1 VTERIHILS
10 EALANRIA
18 AGEVIERPAS
28 VLKELAENALDAEAR
43 SIVVTVQGAGR
54 RLIRVS
60 DDGYGMSRDDALL
73 AFERH
78 ATSKIRSAADLGCI
92 TTLGF
97 RGEALPSIASVS
109 RLSLTT
115 CPQLGDTGTWL
126 ELDAGVIRQ
135 VREWAGPVGTTIEV
149 RQLFFNT
156 PARLK
161 FLKSRHTEL
170 GHLLNVI
177 SQLALAQPGIRIRF
191 THENQILMD
200 LPPAQTIHERLS
212 IIWGAEV
219 GRQLLPI
226 EEHERSLLVSGFIS
240 PPTWSRSTRDA
251 QYLFVNG
258 RVVRDRVILH
268 ALAEAYRHTLPE
280 KRYPMVFIF
289 LTLPPQDVDVNV
301 HPHKTEVRFAQPNL
315 VHALVREAIQ
325 RVLARTTVSASP
337 SSVGASTPMRGGDQN
352 PLWTPL
358 VDETSGPPTTGPLG
372 SPTTEERLSDLQP
385 RSGLMLTPAAHR
397 TPEPALLTPQPLV
410 PTSALRPL
418 GQIHHSFI
426 VADGPDG
433 LYLFD
438 QHALQERILY
448 EVLKAGFRAA
458 AIPRQHLLFPETIE
472 LTPAA
477 ISWFSDFRDLLEG
490 IGFEAEPFGGTTIVL
505 RAVPAVLAEYPYLEI
520 YRDTLASLAATGRA
534 SPYDEIVEAMLASLA
549 CHDAIKINRPLD
561 LSEMRHLLDQFT
573 AVGAPATCPHGRPL
587 ALTIPVAELRRRF
600 HRS

>member
-1 VTERIHILS
+1 
-10 EALANRIA
+10 LANRIA

-43 SIVVTVQGAGR
+43 SIMVTVQGAGR

-78 ATSKIRSAADLGCI
+78 ATSKIRSATDLGCI

-115 CPQLGDTGTWL
+115 CPQLGDIGTSL

-177 SQLALAQPGIRIRF
+177 SQLALAQPGVRVRF
-191 THENQILMD
+191 THENQVLMD

-212 IIWGAEV
+212 VIWGAEV

-226 EEHERSLLVSGFIS
+226 EERERSLLVSGFIS

-268 ALAEAYRHTLPE
+268 ALAEAYRHILPE

-315 VHALVREAIQ
+315 VHALVREAVQ
-325 RVLARTTVSASP
+325 RGLARTSAAAP
-337 SSVGASTPMRGGDQN
+337 SSAAALTPWLRSDQN
-352 PLWTPL
+352 QLWTPPANAPSEPL
-358 VDETSGPPTTGPLG
+358 RIGPAASPPTDEST
-372 SPTTEERLSDLQP
+372 RDLQP
-385 RSGLMLTPAAHR
+385 RSGVMMTSDTPRMA
-397 TPEPALLTPQPLV
+397 EPPLLIPQPLV
-410 PTSALRPL
+410 PTAALRPL

-426 VADGPDG
+426 AADGPDG

-448 EVLKAGFRAA
+448 EVLKAGFKTAPA
-458 AIPRQHLLFPETIE
+458 PRQQLLFPEAIE

-477 ISWFSDFRDLLEG
+477 MSWFADFRDLLEG
-490 IGFEAEPFGGTTIVL
+490 LGFEAEPFGGTTIVL

-520 YRDTLASLAATGRA
+520 YRDTLAALAASERA

-561 LSEMRHLLDQFT
+561 LSEIRHLLDQFT

>member
-43 SIVVTVQGAGR
+43 TIVVTVQGAGR

-78 ATSKIRSAADLGCI
+78 ATSKIRSAADLACI

-109 RLSLTT
+109 RLSLKT
-115 CPQLGDTGTWL
+115 CPQLGETGSWL
-126 ELDAGVIRQ
+126 ELDGGVIHQ
-135 VREWAGPVGTTIEV
+135 VREWTGPVGTTVEV

-177 SQLALAQPGIRIRF
+177 SQLALAQPGIRVRF
-191 THENQILMD
+191 THEQQVLLD

-212 IIWGAEV
+212 AIWGAEV
-219 GRQLLPI
+219 GRQLLPV
-226 EEHERSLLVSGFIS
+226 EACEGSVLVSGFIS
-240 PPTWSRSTRDA
+240 PPTWSRATRDA

-268 ALAEAYRHTLPE
+268 ALAEAYRHILPE
-280 KRYPMVFIF
+280 KRHPMAFIF

-301 HPHKTEVRFAQPNL
+301 HPHKTEVRFAQPDV
-315 VHALVREAIQ
+315 VHALVREAVQ
-325 RVLARTTVSASP
+325 RGMAQTTRAASLSSAAPAAATESADQRRIRIP
-337 SSVGASTPMRGGDQN
+337 PVDGESVPPVVTATPPAPTVGAPNRQPWSGQGRPMM
-352 PLWTPL
+352 P
-358 VDETSGPPTTGPLG
+358 
-372 SPTTEERLSDLQP
+372 ERE
-385 RSGLMLTPAAHR
+385 
-397 TPEPALLTPQPLV
+397 PEPPLLIPQALV

-448 EVLKAGFRAA
+448 EVLKTGFQAA
-458 AIPRQHLLFPETIE
+458 AVPRQQLLFPATIE

-477 ISWFSDFRDLLEG
+477 MLWFTDFRDLLEG
-490 IGFEAEPFGGTTIVL
+490 IGFEAESFGGTTIVL

-520 YRDTLASLAATGRA
+520 YRDTLAALAATGRA
-534 SPYDEIVEAMLASLA
+534 SPYDDIVEAMLASLA

-587 ALTIPVAELRRRF
+587 ALTIAVAELRRRF

>member
-1 VTERIHILS
+1 VTERIRILS
-10 EALANRIA
+10 EDLANRIA

-28 VLKELAENALDAEAR
+28 VVKELVENALDAEAQT
-43 SIVVTVQGAGR
+43 ITVTVQGAGR

-78 ATSKIRSAADLGCI
+78 ATSKIRVVEDLGCI

-109 RLSLTT
+109 RLTLTT
-115 CPQLGDTGTWL
+115 CAQLGEPGTWM
-126 ELDAGVIRQ
+126 ELDGGVIRR
-135 VREWAGPVGTTIEV
+135 VREWAGPVGTSIEV

-170 GHLLNVI
+170 GHMVNVV
-177 SQLALAQPGIRIRF
+177 SQLALAHPSIRF
-191 THENQILMD
+191 RFSHEQQKLLE
-200 LPPAQTIHERLS
+200 LPPAVTTLDRLAT
-212 IIWGAEV
+212 IWGAEI
-219 GRQLLPI
+219 GRQLIPI
-226 EEHERSLLVSGFIS
+226 EDREGAVLLSGFVS
-240 PPTWSRSTRDA
+240 PPTWSRAGRDA

-258 RVVRDRVILH
+258 RAVRDRLLLH
-268 ALAEAYRHTLPE
+268 ALSEAYRHILPE
-280 KRYPMVFIF
+280 KRHPMVFVF
-289 LTLPPQDVDVNV
+289 LALPPQDVDVNV
-301 HPHKTEVRFAQPNL
+301 HPHKTEVRFAQPDL
-315 VHALVREAIQ
+315 VHAVVREAIQ
-325 RVLARTTVSASP
+325 RGLSRTTINIPSGSGTESLRP
-337 SSVGASTPMRGGDQN
+337 SSISTPSLPMMGQGWPA
-352 PLWTPL
+352 PLTESMSRVIPGT
-358 VDETSGPPTTGPLG
+358 EPPHPPA
-372 SPTTEERLSDLQP
+372 SI
-385 RSGLMLTPAAHR
+385 GLP
-397 TPEPALLTPQPLV
+397 TPQTALTQPESYPLAASPLV
-410 PTSALRPL
+410 PTHQLRPL

-448 EVLKAGFRAA
+448 EMLKAGFQAEA
-458 AIPRQHLLFPETIE
+458 VPRQHLLFPTPIE

-477 ISWFSDFRDLLEG
+477 MVWFEEFREFLER
-490 IGFEAEPFGGTTIVL
+490 IGFEAEPFGGTSVIL
-505 RAVPAVLAEYPYLEI
+505 RTVPAVLAEYPYLEI
-520 YRDTLASLAATGRA
+520 YRDTFAALAATGRA

-561 LSEMRHLLDQFT
+561 LSEMRRLLDDF
-573 AVGAPATCPHGRPL
+573 AHVGAPATCPHGRPL
-587 ALTIPVAELRRRF
+587 ALTIPVSELRRRF

>member
-115 CPQLGDTGTWL
+115 CPQLGDTGTRL
-126 ELDAGVIRQ
+126 ELDGGVIRQ
-135 VREWAGPVGTTIEV
+135 VREWAGPVGTTVEV

-170 GHLLNVI
+170 GHLLNI
-177 SQLALAQPGIRIRF
+177 LSQLALAQPGIHVRF
-191 THENQILMD
+191 THENQVLMD

-212 IIWGAEV
+212 TIWGAEV

-226 EEHERSLLVSGFIS
+226 EEGERSLLVSGFIS

-280 KRYPMVFIF
+280 KRYPMAFIF

-301 HPHKTEVRFAQPNL
+301 HPHKTEVRFAQPDL
-315 VHALVREAIQ
+315 VHALVREAVQ
-325 RVLARTTVSASP
+325 RGFARTTPSASP
-337 SSVGASTPMRGGDQN
+337 SSAAPAAPTVMGDQN
-352 PLWTPL
+352 RLWTSPVGGESVAPIDGSL
-358 VDETSGPPTTGPLG
+358 APSTAARAPDRPYWSG
-372 SPTTEERLSDLQP
+372 Q
-385 RSGLMLTPAAHR
+385 MLTTTPQKE
-397 TPEPALLTPQPLV
+397 PEPPLLTPQPLV

-448 EVLKAGFRAA
+448 EVLKAAFRAEA
-458 AIPRQHLLFPETIE
+458 VPRQQLLFPATVE

-477 ISWFSDFRDLLEG
+477 ISWFGDFRDLLEG
-490 IGFEAEPFGGTTIVL
+490 IGFEAETFGGTTIVL

-520 YRDTLASLAATGRA
+520 YRDTLATLAATGRA

>member
-43 SIVVTVQGAGR
+43 TIVVTVQGAGR

-78 ATSKIRSAADLGCI
+78 ATSKIRSAADLACI

-109 RLSLTT
+109 RLSLKT
-115 CPQLGDTGTWL
+115 CPQLGETGSWL
-126 ELDAGVIRQ
+126 ELDGGVIHQ
-135 VREWAGPVGTTIEV
+135 VREWTGPVGTTVEV

-177 SQLALAQPGIRIRF
+177 SQLALAQPGIRVRF
-191 THENQILMD
+191 THEQQVLLD

-212 IIWGAEV
+212 AIWGAEV
-219 GRQLLPI
+219 GRQLLPV
-226 EEHERSLLVSGFIS
+226 EACEGSVLVSGFIS
-240 PPTWSRSTRDA
+240 PPTWSRATRDA

-280 KRYPMVFIF
+280 KRHPMAFIF

-301 HPHKTEVRFAQPNL
+301 HPHKTEVRFAQPDV
-315 VHALVREAIQ
+315 VHALVREAVQ
-325 RVLARTTVSASP
+325 RGMAQTTRAASLSSAAPAAATELADQRHIRIPPVDGESAP
-337 SSVGASTPMRGGDQN
+337 PVATATAPAPTVGAPDRQ
-352 PLWTPL
+352 PW
-358 VDETSGPPTTGPLG
+358 SGQG
-372 SPTTEERLSDLQP
+372 LS
-385 RSGLMLTPAAHR
+385 R
-397 TPEPALLTPQPLV
+397 TPEKEPEPPLLIPQALV

-448 EVLKAGFRAA
+448 EVLKTGFQAA
-458 AIPRQHLLFPETIE
+458 AIPRQQLLFPATIE

-477 ISWFSDFRDLLEG
+477 MLWFTDFRDLLEG
-490 IGFEAEPFGGTTIVL
+490 IGFEAESFGGTTIVL

-520 YRDTLASLAATGRA
+520 YRDTLAALAATGRA
-534 SPYDEIVEAMLASLA
+534 SPYDDIVEALLASLA

-587 ALTIPVAELRRRF
+587 ALTIAVAELRRRF

>member
-1 VTERIHILS
+1 VTERIRILS
-10 EALANRIA
+10 EDLANRIA

-28 VLKELAENALDAEAR
+28 VVKELAENALDAEAR
-43 SIVVTVQGAGR
+43 TITVTVQAAGR

-78 ATSKIRSAADLGCI
+78 ATSKIRAVEDLGCI

-109 RLSLTT
+109 RLTLTT
-115 CPQLGDTGTWL
+115 CAQLGEPGTWL
-126 ELDAGVIRQ
+126 ALDGGVIRQ
-135 VREWAGPVGTTIEV
+135 VREWTGPVGTSIEV

-170 GHLLNVI
+170 GHMVNVV
-177 SQLALAQPGIRIRF
+177 SQLALAHPGIRFRF
-191 THENQILMD
+191 SHEQQELLD
-200 LPPAQTIHERLS
+200 LPPAVTTLDRLAT
-212 IIWGAEV
+212 IWGAEI
-219 GRQLLPI
+219 GRQLIPI
-226 EEHERSLLVSGFIS
+226 EDREGSVLLSGFVS
-240 PPTWSRSTRDA
+240 PPTWSRASRDA

-258 RVVRDRVILH
+258 RAVRDRLLIH
-268 ALAEAYRHTLPE
+268 ALSEAYRHILPE
-280 KRYPMVFIF
+280 KRHPMVFVF
-289 LTLPPQDVDVNV
+289 LALPPQDVDVNV
-301 HPHKTEVRFAQPNL
+301 HPHKTEVRFAQPDL
-315 VHALVREAIQ
+315 VHAVVREAIQ
-325 RVLARTTVSASP
+325 RGLSRTTGSMPSVSGTAHALPSSP
-337 SSVGASTPMRGGDQN
+337 STPSLPVTQQHWAVPFTESMSRGIPG
-352 PLWTPL
+352 T
-358 VDETSGPPTTGPLG
+358 VPP
-372 SPTTEERLSDLQP
+372 
-385 RSGLMLTPAAHR
+385 H
-397 TPEPALLTPQPLV
+397 ALPSMALPTPQPATTQPVPYPLEASFLV
-410 PTSALRPL
+410 PTHQLRPL

-448 EVLKAGFRAA
+448 EILKAGFHAEA
-458 AIPRQHLLFPETIE
+458 VPRQHLLFPTPIE

-477 ISWFSDFRDLLEG
+477 MVWFEEFHALLQR
-490 IGFEAEPFGGTTIVL
+490 IGFEAEPFGGTTVVL
-505 RAVPAVLAEYPYLEI
+505 RTVPAVLAEYPYLEI
-520 YRDTLASLAATGRA
+520 YRDTFAALAATGRA

-561 LSEMRHLLDQFT
+561 LSEMRRLLDDFT
-573 AVGAPATCPHGRPL
+573 HVGAPATCPHGRPL
-587 ALTIPVAELRRRF
+587 ALTIPVSELRRRF